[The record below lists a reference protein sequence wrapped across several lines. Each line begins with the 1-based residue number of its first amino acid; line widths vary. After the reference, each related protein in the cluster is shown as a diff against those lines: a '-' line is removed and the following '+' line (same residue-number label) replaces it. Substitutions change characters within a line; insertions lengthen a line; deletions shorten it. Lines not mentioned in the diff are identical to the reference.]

1 MKNLTIYLIL
11 SLFIT
16 IVMSCSNDDNSP
28 ETPANLKSV
37 TDCELTIEPDTLVSI
52 CANGTDF
59 ASRNEI
65 ITFVSTFYSKNDSA
79 SDTEFL
85 WSIESGSM
93 EIMNIENSNDELI
106 AKSIVTIKFNSDF
119 SGNGIIHVNASAG
132 SSEAFTELFI
142 SLE

>member
-1 MKNLTIYLIL
+1 MKLTFKILICL
-11 SLFIT
+11 SILL
-16 IVMSCSNDDNSP
+16 VSCTNDENT
-28 ETPANLKSV
+28 EVTPINPKSV
-37 TDCELTIEPDTLVSI
+37 TNCELTIEPDTLVSI

-65 ITFVSTFYSKNDSA
+65 ITFASTFYSKNDSA

-119 SGNGIIHVNASAG
+119 SGNGIIQVNASAG

-142 SLE
+142 GLE